1 MGPTSDR
8 CRAHSDLV
16 VGDESSFLCRLCGY
30 SYGPG
35 DVMDGGPGHEDA
47 VAQDGSGHADDNTVY
62 VGSKPAMNY
71 ALAVVTQLNDGHD
84 LVNVKARGKAISRAV
99 DVAEIVR
106 NRFRDTVD
114 VDDIVIG
121 TDEIDTDDGETIN
134 VSSIHIRLDER
145 G

>member
-1 MGPTSDR
+1 
-8 CRAHSDLV
+8 
-16 VGDESSFLCRLCGY
+16 
-30 SYGPG
+30 
-35 DVMDGGPGHEDA
+35 MDSGHEDSGA
-47 VAQDGSGHADDNTVY
+47 VAQDDSEQAADNTVY

-71 ALAVVTQLNDGHD
+71 ALAVVTQLNDGND

-134 VSSIHIRLDER
+134 VSSIHITLDER